1 MKEYVKST
9 AFGAITLAI
18 AVDPE
23 HLIAVQA
30 QPPAPGEIQYTLPNR
45 SGTDTP
51 RLDDLDTLLNGHGFS
66 EATIVDLDLHQP
78 GQSRFD
84 DYGYDSDS
92 DLDSEED
99 DEGEVKGYEMVA
111 VVLKD
116 TAFKAWKALLYYC
129 YTGRVN
135 FRPLKSEGSKDS
147 LIDGPSYRA
156 RQTAGLALA
165 SISSRLSELNIL
177 REVFSSFTFVCVR
190 TFRSYFVPGSTNSLT
205 VFHRKYPVIQE
216 LEVGVLTSNFSEKAS
231 EGLE

>member
-1 MKEYVKST
+1 
-9 AFGAITLAI
+9 
-18 AVDPE
+18 
-23 HLIAVQA
+23 
-30 QPPAPGEIQYTLPNR
+30 
-45 SGTDTP
+45 
-51 RLDDLDTLLNGHGFS
+51 
-66 EATIVDLDLHQP
+66 
-78 GQSRFD
+78 
-84 DYGYDSDS
+84 
-92 DLDSEED
+92 
-99 DEGEVKGYEMVA
+99 MVA

-147 LIDGPSYRA
+147 LIDGPSCSPKINIGLDKLQA
-156 RQTAGLALA
+156 LALA